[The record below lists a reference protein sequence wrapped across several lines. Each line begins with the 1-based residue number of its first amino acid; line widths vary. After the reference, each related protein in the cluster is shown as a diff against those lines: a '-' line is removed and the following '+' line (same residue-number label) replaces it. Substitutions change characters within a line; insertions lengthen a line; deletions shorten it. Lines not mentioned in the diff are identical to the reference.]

1 MGVKAGDIIECD
13 VNKVA
18 DHLLLLL
25 ESSCFQ
31 VAFLDT
37 FDMKLSQ
44 QLVSTY
50 LEFYRPMHRS

>member
-1 MGVKAGDIIECD
+1 
-13 VNKVA
+13 VA

-50 LEFYRPMHRS
+50 LEFYRPRPRS